1 VEHVE
6 QREKKGLLKPHSVAI
21 YAAGILAL
29 WILPTSGAKVDGPRD
44 LVQPGIRVIALAKPE
59 LAPYGQAAR
68 ESLQHLG
75 LWNQVQSK
83 IVYADNI
90 SMAKQYGSTGNAD
103 AVFIGYRL
111 PTHPSGE
118 RRVSSLG

>member
-21 YAAGILAL
+21 YATGLLAL
-29 WILPTSGAKVDGPRD
+29 WIPRD

-68 ESLQHLG
+68 ESLQHPG

-90 SMAKQYGSTGNAD
+90 SMASSTAALGMRTRSSPNIGFQHIPLENA
-103 AVFIGYRL
+103 G
-111 PTHPSGE
+111 
-118 RRVSSLG
+118 